1 MNLLAQLKKD
11 SMLARKAADG
21 LRATLLSTLI
31 GEAEMVGKNAGNR
44 ESTDDEVQQTIRKFL
59 KNNQEAL
66 AVIKDADRRTALEQ
80 ESAILVA
87 YLPPMASEA
96 EVKAFIA
103 DTVAGLAE
111 RSPKQMGAVMG
122 AVMGALKAKY
132 GSGFDAKQANA
143 WVKEALTA

>member
-1 MNLLAQLKKD
+1 MSLLAQLKKD

-21 LRATLLSTLI
+21 VRATLLSALI

-66 AVIKDADRRTALEQ
+66 GVIKDAERRVALEQ
-80 ESAILVA
+80 ESAILTA
-87 YLPPMASEA
+87 YLPPMASET
-96 EVKAFIA
+96 EVKAFIT
-103 DTVAGLAE
+103 DTVASLEE
-111 RSPKQMGAVMG
+111 RSPKQMG

-132 GSGFDAKQANA
+132 GSSFDAKQANA

>member
-1 MNLLAQLKKD
+1 MSLLAQLKKD
-11 SMLARKAADG
+11 SLLARKAADS

-31 GEAEMVGKNAGNR
+31 AEAEMVGKNAGNR

-66 AVIKDADRRTALEQ
+66 AVIQDAGRRTALEA
-80 ESAILVA
+80 ETAILTA

-103 DTVAGLAE
+103 ETVATLAE
-111 RSPKQMGAVMG
+111 RGPKQMGAVM
-122 AVMGALKAKY
+122 AALKAKY
-132 GSGFDAKQANA
+132 GSSFDAKQANA
-143 WVKEALTA
+143 WVKEALTG

>member
-1 MNLLAQLKKD
+1 MSLLAQLKKD

-21 LRATLLSTLI
+21 IRATLLSTLI

-103 DTVAGLAE
+103 DKFKGSVLA
-111 RSPKQMGAVMG
+111 S
-122 AVMGALKAKY
+122 
-132 GSGFDAKQANA
+132 
-143 WVKEALTA
+143 W

>member
-1 MNLLAQLKKD
+1 MSLLAQLKKD

-21 LRATLLSTLI
+21 IRATLLSTLI

-59 KNNQEAL
+59 KNNQEAV
-66 AVIKDADRRTALEQ
+66 AVIKDTDRLAILEQ
-80 ESAILVA
+80 ESAILTA

-103 DTVAGLAE
+103 DTVAGLPE
-111 RSPKQMGAVMG
+111 RGPKQMGAVMG
-122 AVMGALKAKY
+122 ALKARF
-132 GSGFDAKQANA
+132 GTSFDAKQANA
-143 WVKEALTA
+143 WVKQALS

>member
-1 MNLLAQLKKD
+1 MSLLAQLKKD
-11 SMLARKAADG
+11 SLLARKAADS

-31 GEAEMVGKNAGNR
+31 AEAEMVGKNAGNR

-66 AVIKDADRRTALEQ
+66 NAIKDAERRAVLEQ
-80 ESAILVA
+80 ESVILHA

-103 DTVAGLAE
+103 NTVAGLAD

-122 AVMGALKAKY
+122 ALKAKF
-132 GSGFDAKQANA
+132 GTSFDAKQANA
-143 WVKEALTA
+143 WVKEALS

>member
-1 MNLLAQLKKD
+1 MSLLAQLKKD
-11 SMLARKAADG
+11 SLLARKAADS

-31 GEAEMVGKNAGNR
+31 AEAEMVGKNAGNR

-59 KNNQEAL
+59 KNNQEAV
-66 AVIKDADRRTALEQ
+66 AVIKDADRLAVLGQ
-80 ESAILVA
+80 ESAILTA

-103 DTVAGLAE
+103 ETVAGLAD
-111 RSPKQMGAVMG
+111 RSPKQMG

-143 WVKEALTA
+143 WVKEALTG